1 MRFGLLFATAL
12 AALTIFSQNAQ
23 AATHIYLLK
32 GLANVFSTG
41 LDTLSDELAKRGYR
55 PEVHNHIEYEELA
68 DKAAKAQKADKG
80 AIIIIG
86 HSLGADAAVSMAELL
101 KTKGAKV
108 ALLVTFGPDDG
119 RVAPTN
125 VAHILNFNFGE
136 HNITKGPGFRGT
148 IKNVNLIG
156 HDGINHFNVEKIE
169 RLHATV
175 IAEIQ
180 RISRAPR
187 PAPAQRPMPS
197 HQSSASNAK

>member
-41 LDTLSDELAKRGYR
+41 LDTLSDELTKRGYQ
-55 PEVHNHIEYEELA
+55 PEVSNHIEYESLA
-68 DKAAKAQKADKG
+68 DEAARKQKADKG

-108 ALLVTFGPDDG
+108 LLLVTFGPDDQ
-119 RVAPTN
+119 RQAPSN
-125 VAHILNFNFGE
+125 VAHVMNFNFGE
-136 HNITKGPGFRGT
+136 NNITKGPGFKGT

-156 HDGINHFNVEKIE
+156 HEGINHFNVEKIE
-169 RLHATV
+169 SLHAAV

-180 RISRAPR
+180 KITRAPR
-187 PAPAQRPMPS
+187 RLPAR
-197 HQSSASNAK
+197 QSSAANVN